1 MNTSDNIADRIRA
14 ENEKVIELADA
25 LRKRV
30 AVVPRSNLAVW
41 IRDMQEQFEK
51 FRAHKIKHMALEE
64 RDGYMQFVLEQR
76 PTLAPQVD
84 QLKHEHA
91 ELARIMDGVHKAVAD
106 LMPDD
111 KLRVRDCCDRIRNL
125 LSYVEHHENAENMLV
140 TFVFTYDMG
149 ANH

>member
-1 MNTSDNIADRIRA
+1 MKTRDLARWMR
-14 ENEKVIELADA
+14 EEHEKVSDLVH
-25 LRKRV
+25 LVRKHI
-30 AVVPRSNLAVW
+30 AVPPRSDRSQWVLEA
-41 IRDMQEQFEK
+41 RSC
-51 FRAHKIKHMALEE
+51 FRRLGEHLSKHMALEE
-64 RDGYMQFVLEQR
+64 RDGYMQFVLERR
-76 PTLAPQVD
+76 PTLAPQVEK
-84 QLKHEHA
+84 LKHEHE